1 MIDAYPGL
9 DLLADVFPGTEDAP
23 TPLIRRNANGN
34 LQSLWPSPD
43 DPRWHVHARLYPDG
57 EIAWID
63 DRSIRPRE
71 APESTKITELTPSP
85 PLGDQKT
92 GLGALRVPPTPGNG
106 HPSADA
112 PPPSRRR
119 PQS

>member
-1 MIDAYPGL
+1 MTVEPE

-34 LQSLWPSPD
+34 LQSLWPNPD
-43 DPRWHVHARLYPDG
+43 DPRWHVQARLYPDG

-63 DRSIRPRE
+63 DRAVRPRE
-71 APESTKITELTPSP
+71 APESTKIPELTPSP
-85 PLGDQKT
+85 PLGDRP
-92 GLGALRVPPTPGNG
+92 GVLSALRRAPEPRKA

-112 PPPSRRR
+112 PPPIPRSPR
-119 PQS
+119 